1 MTTATTT
8 ETAAAL
14 NEGAH
19 AGARAG
25 RPRPPFVA
33 PPASPLGLPRPAQP
47 PLRHVRRRHRAFA
60 IGTTLILRDVGNRVR
75 WLQSNIRIRVVNE
88 RFSKRLY
95 LQKAKIVDV
104 VGLTTCDIMMDD
116 GSELVQGVERDML
129 ETVLPRTN
137 GRVLVLYGKHKG
149 VYGHLVDKNSEAET
163 AVVEDADT
171 KDMVRVKYD
180 QIAEYV
186 GDLELLGH

>member
-1 MTTATTT
+1 MTTATAT
-8 ETAAAL
+8 ETDAAL
-14 NEGAH
+14 NEGAR

-47 PLRHVRRRHRAFA
+47 PLRHVRRRHQAFA
-60 IGTTLILRDVGNRVR
+60 IGTTLIRKTVVR

-104 VGLTTCDIMMDD
+104 VGLTTCDIVMDD

-149 VYGHLVDKNSEAET
+149 VYGHLVEKNSEAEPE
-163 AVVEDADT
+163 VVEDADT

-186 GDLELLGH
+186 GDPKLLGH

>member
-1 MTTATTT
+1 MRGA
-8 ETAAAL
+8 APGRALAAL
-14 NEGAH
+14 
-19 AGARAG
+19 
-25 RPRPPFVA
+25 V
-33 PPASPLGLPRPAQP
+33 
-47 PLRHVRRRHRAFA
+47 RHSSHHQRRRSAFRALPSRLSA
-60 IGTTLILRDVGNRVR
+60 IVR
-75 WLQSNIRIRVVNE
+75 WLHSNIRIRVVNE
-88 RFSKRLY
+88 RFNKRLY

-149 VYGHLVDKNSEAET
+149 VYGHLVEKNSEAET

-171 KDMVRVKYD
+171 EDMVRLKYD

-186 GDLELLGH
+186 GDPELLGH